1 METIVSKTGLPVAA
15 NEGQLREL
23 GRLSNPEGRK
33 QAYIDAVGMSS
44 DEGRLVTARD
54 IQTVVEK
61 RRRCTSVNLSRPLPC
76 CPFKI
81 LISSTSLQILDH
93 LLLPAFDPAGEDHEE
108 ELPRWRTKFIDR

>member
-76 CPFKI
+76 CSFKI

-93 LLLPAFDPAGEDHEE
+93 LLLLAVEPAGKDREE
-108 ELPRWRTKFIDR
+108 ELPWVEDEIH